1 MSLRH
6 RSHRLVGAL
15 AAATAA
21 TALAAPPA
29 PARIDP
35 PTTPEYNMPSSSPPS
50 APIVRVVDDSFDWGA
65 AAIGAGGAGAIAL
78 AALAAFAGSS
88 RARPRT
94 SR

>member
-6 RSHRLVGAL
+6 RSHRLAGAL

-21 TALAAPPA
+21 ATLAAPPA

-35 PTTPEYNMPSSSPPS
+35 PATPEYNVPTSGPPS
-50 APIVRVVDDSFDWGA
+50 VPIVRVVDDGFDWGA

-78 AALAAFAGSS
+78 AAIAAFAGSS

-94 SR
+94 AR